1 MKKKKNPVI
10 IAIFVLLIVLAVI
23 IYFYISPS
31 ESEISGS
38 KENVNNGEDITEIRV
53 SLQTIENTLSSSG
66 QVSSALDEKLYLH
79 SSYYFSELLVE
90 ENIFIEEGTNIL
102 KYTNGTYLTAPY
114 DCVVISSSLPEESEV
129 CTSSHYIEINSIDT
143 LAMSLNVSETEISK
157 VSIGDE
163 VNITITA
170 TSEKLTGHITSI
182 SEVGTYSSSG
192 SYFTASVQ
200 FENNGNVKVGMS
212 ATCEIIVERVED
224 AIAVPIEAVQES
236 DNGKYVIV
244 VDSLG
249 NASNVG
255 VETGISN
262 DAYIEIKSGLTG
274 NETVQM
280 KKTSSSSSKF
290 SGGGNFE
297 RGGNSKEGMP
307 DFPSGGNMP
316 QMPSGGGM
324 QKN

>member
-1 MKKKKNPVI
+1 MKKKKNPVV
-10 IAIFVLLIVLAVI
+10 IAIFVLLLLLVVM
-23 IYFYISPS
+23 IYLYISPS
-31 ESEISGS
+31 KFEINSS
-38 KENVNNGEDITEIRV
+38 KENTTSDENITEVNV
-53 SLQTIENTLSSSG
+53 SQQTIENTLSSSG

-79 SSYYFSELLVE
+79 ASYYFKELLVE
-90 ENIFIEEGTNIL
+90 ENVFIEEGANIL

-129 CTSSHYIEINSIDT
+129 CTSSHYVEINSIDT

-163 VNITITA
+163 VNIMITA
-170 TSEKLTGHITSI
+170 TSENLTGHITTI

-192 SYFTASVQ
+192 SYFIANVQ

-212 ATCEIIVERVED
+212 ATCEIIIERVED
-224 AIAVPIEAVQES
+224 AIAVPVEAIQES

-249 NASNVG
+249 NTSNVA

-274 NETVQM
+274 NEKIQM
-280 KKTSSSSSKF
+280 EKTSSSSSSF
-290 SGGGNFE
+290 PGGGNFE
-297 RGGNSKEGMP
+297 RGGNSKGGMP
-307 DFPSGGNMP
+307 DFPSGGDMP

-324 QKN
+324 PKN